1 MFGYRHQGGDV
12 STDRSAE
19 EVFRDHLAL
28 RSRGEVEQDIE
39 RNYDPNVTLI
49 RGGAVYRGQDGV
61 RECARQLGQDIG
73 DARATYKTARVE
85 GEVAFL
91 EWAIHDDGVVVD
103 DGVDTFVIRSGR
115 IVTKTVHYTAQRG
128 GSRAGVAK
136 EDFGKLSPWRESA
149 RINDSEAKEH
159 AERLELRAQAED
171 EVSARNEYIRLLG
184 VSPGEQVLEI
194 GCGSGAVT
202 RALAE
207 RIAPDGKVIGLDAC
221 APLLPIARRLAD
233 EAGLGTLIEFRYG
246 DCRDLPFL
254 DASFDVTLAVTTLS
268 HVPNAERALHEMVRV
283 TRPGGRLGIFDM
295 DGDSFLISHP
305 DRARTRKIV
314 AAFADYGQVNSW
326 LMRSIKGV
334 LEDLGME
341 NVQVRGFM
349 PLDKEGYY
357 ARAAERCAEVA
368 LEAGAITNQE
378 CCEWQRTLRGEM
390 TAGRFIAGRL
400 HVFAWGTR
408 SKK

>member
-1 MFGYRHQGGDV
+1 V

-19 EVFRDHLAL
+19 EVFHDHLAL

-39 RNYDPNVTLI
+39 RNYDPNVTLV
-49 RGGAVYRGQDGV
+49 RGSAVYRGQDGV
-61 RECARQLGQDIG
+61 RECARQLRQDIG
-73 DARATYKTARVE
+73 SARATYTTTRVE
-85 GEVAFL
+85 GDVAFL
-91 EWAIHDDGVVVD
+91 EWTIHDDRVVVD
-103 DGVDTFVIRSGR
+103 DGVDTFVIRNGR
-115 IVTKTVHYTAQRG
+115 IVTKTVHYTVQFTE
-128 GSRAGVAK
+128 SRPARK
-136 EDFGKLSPWRESA
+136 LDFGKLSPWRESA
-149 RINDSEAKEH
+149 HISDSEALER

-171 EVSARNEYIRLLG
+171 EVAARNEYIRLLG

-207 RIAPDGKVIGLDAC
+207 RIAPDGKVTGLDAC
-221 APLLPIARRLAD
+221 APLLPIARGLASAVELD
-233 EAGLGTLIEFRYG
+233 NLIEFRHG
-246 DCRDLPFL
+246 DCRNLPFP

-268 HVPNAERALHEMVRV
+268 HVPNAERALQEMVRV

-305 DRARTRKIV
+305 DRTCTRKIV

-334 LEDLGME
+334 LEELGIE
-341 NVQVRGFM
+341 NVRARGFM
-349 PLDKEGYY
+349 PLDKDGYY
-357 ARAAERCAEVA
+357 ARASERCAEVA
-368 LEAGAITNQE
+368 LEAGAITDEE
-378 CCEWQRTLRGEM
+378 CSEWHRTLRSEM
-390 TAGRFIAGRL
+390 AAGRFIAGRL

-408 SKK
+408 AKR

>member
-1 MFGYRHQGGDV
+1 V

-19 EVFRDHLAL
+19 EVFRDHLEL
-28 RSRGEVEQDIE
+28 RSRGEVELDIE

-49 RGGAVYRGQDGV
+49 RGASVYRGQDGV
-61 RECARQLGQDIG
+61 RECARQLRQDIG
-73 DARATYKTARVE
+73 DARVTSKTTRVE
-85 GEVAFL
+85 DEVAFL
-91 EWAIHDDGVVVD
+91 EWTVNDDDVVVD
-103 DGVDTFVIRSGR
+103 DGVDTFVIRDGR
-115 IVTKTVHYTAQRG
+115 IVTKTVHYTVQRG
-128 GSRAGVAK
+128 GSRADIAK
-136 EDFGKLSPWRESA
+136 EDLGKLSPWRESA
-149 RINDSEAKEH
+149 SIDESEAKEH
-159 AERLELRAQAED
+159 VERLELRARGEA

-184 VSPGEQVLEI
+184 VSPGENVLEI

-207 RIAPDGKVIGLDAC
+207 RIAPGGKAIGLDAC

-233 EAGLGTLIEFRYG
+233 EAGLGNLIEFRHG
-246 DCRDLPFL
+246 DCRDLPFS

-268 HVPNAERALHEMVRV
+268 HVPNAERALQEMVRV
-283 TRPGGRLGIFDM
+283 TRSGGRLGIFDM

-305 DRARTRKIV
+305 DRACTRKIV

-326 LMRSIKGV
+326 LMRSIKGM
-334 LEDLGME
+334 LEDLGIE

-368 LEAGAITNQE
+368 LEAGAITNQK
-378 CCEWQRTLRGEM
+378 CAEWQRTLRDEM
-390 TAGRFIAGRL
+390 AAGRFIAGRL

-408 SKK
+408 PKK